1 MLIPQSEEYRTML
14 GDAVLRPAQQ
24 AEAAKAARA
33 PDDRA
38 AWINRGLRAAKRPGW
53 AAPGV

>member
-1 MLIPQSEEYRTML
+1 ML